1 MTVTAGAERAT
12 FYAYP
17 ARICSRIQIWLIASG
32 YNRPIVRRCST
43 DGLVLEHVQCIVAG
57 AGVVGL
63 AIARELAMAG
73 REVLILEA
81 ENAIGT
87 GVSSRNSCVIH
98 AGIYYPANSVRANV
112 CVPGKHALYEFCE
125 SHGVSHQRIGK
136 IIVATEES
144 QIPALH
150 AIAGKAAA
158 NGVHDLVPLD
168 QSQARELEPNVDCV
182 AAMLSPSTGI
192 VDVHEYMLAL
202 LGDAESHGAMLALA
216 TPVTGG
222 DVRQGRITITAG
234 EDADFEVS
242 CDTFVNCA
250 ALGAQALARG
260 LAGLDADTIPTLHYA
275 KGNYYSL
282 MGRTPFSRLI
292 YPMPQGAWLGVHATL
307 DLAGRCRFGPDLHWV
322 DDLNYDVDAHAM
334 DDFYASIR
342 RWWPDLADGQLQPD
356 YSGIRPKIYG
366 PGEEAADF
374 LLQGPATH
382 GIAGLVNLYGIESP
396 GITSSLA
403 IAEQVRALLD
413 AGAPAMR
420 AHQ

>member
-1 MTVTAGAERAT
+1 
-12 FYAYP
+12 
-17 ARICSRIQIWLIASG
+17 
-32 YNRPIVRRCST
+32 
-43 DGLVLEHVQCIVAG
+43 
-57 AGVVGL
+57 
-63 AIARELAMAG
+63 
-73 REVLILEA
+73 
-81 ENAIGT
+81 
-87 GVSSRNSCVIH
+87 
-98 AGIYYPANSVRANV
+98 
-112 CVPGKHALYEFCE
+112 
-125 SHGVSHQRIGK
+125 VSHQRIGK